1 MPGLEQLMKM
11 LGDSRAY
18 LSAAELLEWDI
29 QRKKSERD
37 IKKIAGNWDTK
48 IMLESLKTASHFN
61 FGIALELFLK
71 SLILAEGK
79 NPPKKHTLVKIFNK
93 LSDKPR
99 DKAEELFSETAGKEN
114 NSIVAFINMPT
125 PDPSLVSSP
134 PNRKFHTFED
144 WLGYFDDE
152 MQMEIKRYSHENIP
166 NQRWRHYI
174 ENLNP
179 FIEFLKN
186 AIEQVHNEFLQSSSR
201 TDHK

>member
-1 MPGLEQLMKM
+1 MPGLEQLMKI

-37 IKKIAGNWDTK
+37 IQKITGSWD
-48 IMLESLKTASHFN
+48 IQIVLESLKTASHFN

-71 SLILAEGK
+71 SLMLAENK

-93 LSDKPR
+93 LSYESR
-99 DKAEELFSETAGKEN
+99 DKAKKLFSETAGKEN
-114 NSIVAFINMPT
+114 NSLVAFINTPT

-134 PNRKFHTFED
+134 PNRNLHTFED
-144 WLGYFDDE
+144 WLGYFDEE

-166 NQRWRHYI
+166 NREWRHYI

-186 AIEQVHNEFLQSSSR
+186 AIEQVHNWLMQAR
-201 TDHK
+201 KG